1 MLLNGKCRFIFQI
14 VISILC
20 SPVILVEYLLVSCKS
35 KGLLHTAFSILCAPI
50 CLLQYLLVVVL
61 KNSKSH
67 QKRLPLEK
75 QKTLLMTGASIQG
88 MYIFLLKHLF
98 IRHIVGSTD
107 QACSSGLYFRIAWKS
122 MEQPCFL
129 QNNSLSFLQGLRST
143 NIK

>member
-50 CLLQYLLVVVL
+50 CLLQYLLGVVL
-61 KNSKSH
+61 KSSKSG
-67 QKRLPLEK
+67 QKRLPIEK
-75 QKTLLMTGASIQG
+75 QKTLLLTGASIQG

-98 IRHIVGSTD
+98 ILVQSNLALRNFLVP
-107 QACSSGLYFRIAWKS
+107 QKSS
-122 MEQPCFL
+122 
-129 QNNSLSFLQGLRST
+129 LRSKVPYFKHLT
-143 NIK
+143 KVPHKVYF

>member
-50 CLLQYLLVVVL
+50 CLLQYLLGVVL
-61 KNSKSH
+61 KSSKSH
-67 QKRLPLEK
+67 QKRLPIEK
-75 QKTLLMTGASIQG
+75 QKTLLLTGASIQG

-98 IRHIVGSTD
+98 ILVQSNLALRNFLVP
-107 QACSSGLYFRIAWKS
+107 QKSS
-122 MEQPCFL
+122 
-129 QNNSLSFLQGLRST
+129 LRSKVPYFKHLT
-143 NIK
+143 KVPHKVYF